1 MNIIHLQVFQ
11 RFLAAM
17 LCVSAA
23 SYAFAADE
31 KLPERL
37 NGVSIDEK
45 LGTDI
50 PLDIAFM
57 DDHGNQ
63 TDFRELL
70 KDGIP
75 IILSL
80 NYSDCPGLCVAQLNG
95 LSKGINELGALGLGK
110 DFKMVSLSINPREG
124 RERAEATKKKY
135 TDALASHHKPDGWV
149 FLVGS
154 EANIQKMTQAVGF
167 NYTYDAK
174 NNRYNHAAAAILISP
189 KGRVTRYLYEV
200 GFTPETL
207 KMALVEAGEG
217 KTGSSLD
224 AFVLWCYHYDAN
236 ENRYSA
242 NARTILSVTAG
253 LFVAIGIAASLPFWM
268 SWKRKGETNRR
279 AADNQAKIT
288 INESISPVN

>member
-23 SYAFAADE
+23 SYAFSADE

-37 NGVSIDEK
+37 NGVSTDEK

-110 DFKMVSLSINPREG
+110 DFKMV
-124 RERAEATKKKY
+124 
-135 TDALASHHKPDGWV
+135 
-149 FLVGS
+149 
-154 EANIQKMTQAVGF
+154 
-167 NYTYDAK
+167 
-174 NNRYNHAAAAILISP
+174 
-189 KGRVTRYLYEV
+189 
-200 GFTPETL
+200 
-207 KMALVEAGEG
+207 
-217 KTGSSLD
+217 
-224 AFVLWCYHYDAN
+224 
-236 ENRYSA
+236 
-242 NARTILSVTAG
+242 
-253 LFVAIGIAASLPFWM
+253 
-268 SWKRKGETNRR
+268 
-279 AADNQAKIT
+279 
-288 INESISPVN
+288 